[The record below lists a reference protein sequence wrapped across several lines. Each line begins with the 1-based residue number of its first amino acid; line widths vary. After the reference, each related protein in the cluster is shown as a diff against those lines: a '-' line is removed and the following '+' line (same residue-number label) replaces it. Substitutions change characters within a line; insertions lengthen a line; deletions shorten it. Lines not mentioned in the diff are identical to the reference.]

1 MRLIFVRHGES
12 VWNHEGRVQG
22 IADPP
27 LSERGRGQAA
37 LVAERLAREF
47 KPAAVYSSALQRA
60 AQTAR
65 VIAAR
70 LELPLNV
77 DARLNEYDIGV
88 LTGLTDEEVT
98 AQYPDIRAKW
108 EMDTQWAPV
117 PGEEGIYAFLNR
129 VTRALDDIIAAHPG
143 NAEVVVVTHGGVMA
157 LYLGDLIGLNPRQR
171 MPWKIDNAS
180 ISIVEPEGARPRIVR
195 LNDTAHT
202 SRHEFADLP

>member
-27 LSERGRGQAA
+27 LSERGRVQAA

-47 KPAAVYSSALQRA
+47 TPAAVYASALRRA
-60 AQTAR
+60 TETGR
-65 VIAAR
+65 VIAER
-70 LELPLNV
+70 LGLTLHV

-88 LTGLTDEEVT
+88 FTGLTDAEVA
-98 AQYPDIRAKW
+98 AQYPEIRAKW
-108 EMDTQWAPV
+108 EMDVQWVPV
-117 PGEEGIYAFLNR
+117 PGEEGIYPFVHR
-129 VTRALDDIIAAHPG
+129 VTRAMDDIIAAHPG
-143 NAEVVVVTHGGVMA
+143 GAEVVVVTHGGVMA
-157 LYLGDLIGLNPRQR
+157 VYLGDLIGLNPRQR

-195 LNDTAHT
+195 LNDVGHV
-202 SRHEFADLP
+202 R